1 MKKVLAVLGVAGTL
15 ALAAA
20 PPAHADSSTDA
31 ALALG
36 AFAVFNQLVTGQ
48 TVQRAYPP
56 QPVYVEPAPP
66 VDYAPPGPPPPTV
79 IYTPPPPVVYY
90 NTNVLVQDGLR
101 LPLSHQYE
109 RYNQENAS
117 YGTVR
122 VDIVPSYVRQGIW
135 IYDRTAGAW
144 VSHPSVGNPNLQYAT
159 SYSPRYWRHHHWR
172 HHRRHHDDD

>member
-1 MKKVLAVLGVAGTL
+1 MRRRRTMKRVLAVLGVAGTL

-48 TVQRAYPP
+48 TVFQQAYPP
-56 QPVYVEPAPP
+56 RPVYVEPAPP
-66 VDYAPPGPPPPTV
+66 VYYAPPPPTV
-79 IYTPPPPVVYY
+79 IYTPPPPVGYS
-90 NTNVLVQDGLR
+90 TNVLVQDGLR

-109 RYNQENAS
+109 RYNQEHAS

-122 VDIVPSYVRQGIW
+122 VDTVPSYVRQGTW

-144 VSHPSVGNPNLQYAT
+144 VSHPSVGNPNPQYAI
-159 SYSPRYWRHHHWR
+159 SYYPRYGR
-172 HHRRHHDDD
+172 HHRWHHDDD

>member
-1 MKKVLAVLGVAGTL
+1 MKKVLAVLGVASTL

-20 PPAHADSSTDA
+20 PPAHAGSSTDA

-48 TVQRAYPP
+48 TVFQRGYPP

-66 VDYAPPGPPPPTV
+66 VYYAPPQPPTV
-79 IYTPPPPVVYY
+79 IYTPPSPVVYY
-90 NTNVLVQDGLR
+90 TNVLVQDGLR

-109 RYNQENAS
+109 RYNLENAS

-122 VDIVPSYVRQGIW
+122 VDTVPSYVKQGTW
-135 IYDRTAGAW
+135 IYDRTEDAW
-144 VSHPSVGNPNLQYAT
+144 VSHPSVGNPNPQYAI
-159 SYSPRYWRHHHWR
+159 SYYPRYRRHHHR
-172 HHRRHHDDD
+172 HDYDD